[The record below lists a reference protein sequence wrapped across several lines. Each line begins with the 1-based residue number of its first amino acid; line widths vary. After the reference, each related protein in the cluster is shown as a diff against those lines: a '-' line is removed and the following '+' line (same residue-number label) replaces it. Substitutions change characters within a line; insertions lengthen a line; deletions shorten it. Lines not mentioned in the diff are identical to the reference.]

1 MHANQEMFTAE
12 MQELFG
18 ILQSNNIFNHSNSL
32 KKKKSCD
39 HLNWYRENWKQF
51 NNHTEENIYALWIDG
66 KLPQLHKEDL
76 KISTVHFAF
85 NGEKWTAVPPK
96 FKNKATM
103 STLTTPGNLSRC
115 NKARKENHRCTD
127 ENGINTTCLSLEMTW
142 FSMKK
147 ITNIPENKSL
157 LIRSNKYVQ

>member
-66 KLPQLHKEDL
+66 KLSQLHKEDL

-85 NGEKWTAVPPK
+85 NGEKWTAVLQSLR
-96 FKNKATM
+96 TRQ
-103 STLTTPGNLSRC
+103 RC
-115 NKARKENHRCTD
+115 P
-127 ENGINTTCLSLEMTW
+127 LSLPLGILAGAT
-142 FSMKK
+142 KQGRK
-147 ITNIPENKSL
+147 IID
-157 LIRSNKYVQ
+157 VQMRME